1 MHFVNQLLVK
11 AKISTLALEENKFNQ
26 GFLNSSFNI
35 VLLDCNSRLTCFLP
49 LQGKLDFFF
58 HVSTL
63 YSFYNY
69 QYSNN
74 YGVSFGKYFKGY
86 YFSFLYPQ
94 KQIKQ
99 LSLQTHTLFLIVCH
113 LTLLFPG
120 EGIGEQCQSVFFM
133 PTTIQVCSFWTLGS
147 PLQFMA
153 QREASTAL
161 SSLDNDLTIK
171 PI

>member
-58 HVSTL
+58 HVSIL

-86 YFSFLYPQ
+86 YFSFLYLQ
-94 KQIKQ
+94 KYTKQ
-99 LSLQTHTLFLIVCH
+99 LSLQIHMLFLIVCH
-113 LTLLFPG
+113 LTLLSQG
-120 EGIGEQCQSVFFM
+120 RKQENSVSQFSSCLPSFRCV
-133 PTTIQVCSFWTLGS
+133 PSGLSVPLCSLWPRKTL
-147 PLQFMA
+147 LQHYQAWVMI
-153 QREASTAL
+153 
-161 SSLDNDLTIK
+161 SL
-171 PI
+171 